1 MSDKFQH
8 LPVDDVTYKTVENSL
23 NMLWRVVNDLSH
35 VRPPKPNYYRVTIFG
50 SARIES
56 GHPLYEEVRTLA
68 CRLSAAGCD
77 IVTGGGPGLM
87 QAANEGENEGDP
99 ENVTRSIGLPV
110 KLPHEE
116 EANPFVEKLFKHQ
129 TFFSRLHQFVRL
141 SSAFVVVKGGIG
153 TTLETLMIWQLL
165 QVRHIHDL
173 PLILVGDMWRGLVD
187 WSKTHMLSH
196 DPQFADPEDLNIPV
210 CVDTIEEAIER
221 VLAHK
226 AASFDAPRAR

>member
-1 MSDKFQH
+1 MSDKPSFP
-8 LPVDDVTYKTVENSL
+8 PVDDVTYKTVENSL
-23 NMLWRVVNDLSH
+23 NTLWRVVNDLSH
-35 VRPPKPNYYRVTIFG
+35 IRPPKPNYYRVTIFG
-50 SARIES
+50 SARIERD
-56 GHPLYEEVRTLA
+56 HPLYDEVRTLA
-68 CRLSAAGCD
+68 RRLAEAGCD

-110 KLPHEE
+110 QLPFEE
-116 EANPFVEKLFKHQ
+116 GANPFVEMLFNHQ

-153 TTLETLMIWQLL
+153 TTLEALLVWQLL
-165 QVRHIHDL
+165 QVRHVYDL
-173 PLILVGDMWRGLVD
+173 PLIFVGDMWRGLVE

-196 DPQFADPEDLNIPV
+196 DPQFASAEDLNIPV
-210 CVDTIEEAIER
+210 CVDTIEEAIEH

-226 AASFDAPRAR
+226 STTFDTP